1 MNSFYNEMTS
11 SVAYFANPEL
21 KWEKT
26 RSVNVGLESSFLQNR
41 LQFGI
46 EYYYKN
52 TSDAFMDKTISD
64 VNGYTSY
71 VVNSGNI
78 INSGYNLNLT
88 ATPIKMKNFYWIFS
102 GNLSKVFNKVKTA
115 PGAETYQL
123 NDFLTGSAVV
133 QGQPVGTFY
142 SYKFLGLSP
151 VNGGP
156 ILEDWED
163 RYAEIKEGSEYDTYT
178 KVLVPSGKR
187 EPDLTGSINNTFT
200 YKQWRLSS
208 TFLYNFG
215 AKTRLFRIFDGYSN
229 SGAFNSEENINKDFL
244 NRWQKPGDEN
254 RTNIPAVLGPGSDSY
269 YMYSS
274 HWSSGYPWTG
284 AVIAQDWWSMYDY
297 STARVVSANYVK
309 LSSLSLTYE
318 FDQKTLQRLGLGRL
332 AITLSGYNLHTWCSS
347 ELRGQTPT
355 QGGFTEVQL
364 SDTPSYTLGVS
375 INF

>member
-52 TSDAFMDKTISD
+52 TSDAFMDKAISD

-78 INSGYNLNLT
+78 INSGYNLNMT

-123 NDFLTGSAVV
+123 NDFLTGNAVV

-142 SYKFLGLSP
+142 SYKFLGISP

-156 ILEDWED
+156 IIEDWED

-208 TFLYNFG
+208 TFLYNLG

-229 SGAFNSEENINKDFL
+229 AGAFNSEENINKDFL

-309 LSSLSLTYE
+309 LSHLSLTYE
-318 FDQKTLQRLGLGRL
+318 FDQKSLQRLGLGRL

>member
-1 MNSFYNEMTS
+1 MTS

-52 TSDAFMDKTISD
+52 TSDAFMDKAISD

-71 VVNSGNI
+71 IVNSGNI

-156 ILEDWED
+156 IIEDWED
-163 RYAEIKEGSEYDTYT
+163 RYAEIKEGNEYDTYT

-318 FDQKTLQRLGLGRL
+318 FEQKTLQRLGLGRL

>member
-115 PGAETYQL
+115 L
-123 NDFLTGSAVV
+123 
-133 QGQPVGTFY
+133 
-142 SYKFLGLSP
+142 
-151 VNGGP
+151 
-156 ILEDWED
+156 
-163 RYAEIKEGSEYDTYT
+163 
-178 KVLVPSGKR
+178 
-187 EPDLTGSINNTFT
+187 
-200 YKQWRLSS
+200 
-208 TFLYNFG
+208 
-215 AKTRLFRIFDGYSN
+215 
-229 SGAFNSEENINKDFL
+229 
-244 NRWQKPGDEN
+244 
-254 RTNIPAVLGPGSDSY
+254 
-269 YMYSS
+269 
-274 HWSSGYPWTG
+274 
-284 AVIAQDWWSMYDY
+284 
-297 STARVVSANYVK
+297 
-309 LSSLSLTYE
+309 
-318 FDQKTLQRLGLGRL
+318 
-332 AITLSGYNLHTWCSS
+332 
-347 ELRGQTPT
+347 
-355 QGGFTEVQL
+355 
-364 SDTPSYTLGVS
+364 
-375 INF
+375 

>member
-1 MNSFYNEMTS
+1 MRI
-11 SVAYFANPEL
+11 L
-21 KWEKT
+21 
-26 RSVNVGLESSFLQNR
+26 GL
-41 LQFGI
+41 
-46 EYYYKN
+46 
-52 TSDAFMDKTISD
+52 
-64 VNGYTSY
+64 
-71 VVNSGNI
+71 
-78 INSGYNLNLT
+78 YNL
-88 ATPIKMKNFYWIFS
+88 
-102 GNLSKVFNKVKTA
+102 
-115 PGAETYQL
+115 
-123 NDFLTGSAVV
+123 
-133 QGQPVGTFY
+133 
-142 SYKFLGLSP
+142 
-151 VNGGP
+151 
-156 ILEDWED
+156 
-163 RYAEIKEGSEYDTYT
+163 
-178 KVLVPSGKR
+178 
-187 EPDLTGSINNTFT
+187 
-200 YKQWRLSS
+200 
-208 TFLYNFG
+208 G